1 MHKILLNELKLEKL
15 GILETTINAIEI
27 SFIAWKSKNSV
38 NNKSLIVY
46 VDHVSLGFL
55 FMLVSRIH
63 KFTDL
68 IMHN

>member
-63 KFTDL
+63 KFADL